1 MRLLLL
7 LLFLDGC
14 SPSTPPKSHT
24 KIDGLGEVWTVEHDG
39 VEYVVVSVK
48 ERGKMVAVGITRK

>member
-1 MRLLLL
+1 ML
-7 LLFLDGC
+7 GSC

-39 VEYVVVSVK
+39 AEYVVVSVK
-48 ERGKMVAVGITRK
+48 ERGKMVAVGITKK

>member
-7 LLFLDGC
+7 LLLLGSC

-24 KIDGLGEVWTVEHDG
+24 KIDGLGDMWIVEHDG

-48 ERGKMVAVGITRK
+48 ERGKTVAVGITRK

>member
-1 MRLLLL
+1 MRLFILLLL
-7 LLFLDGC
+7 LGSC

-39 VEYVVVSVK
+39 AEYVVVSVK
-48 ERGKMVAVGITRK
+48 ERGKMVAVGITKK